1 MTFVRRAGR
10 GKKASG
16 AGRGGPPDGAAFA
29 RSEASMLRSLTLA
42 ATVALMAALT
52 VGIGIA
58 AVELVIAG
66 LERELRH
73 RQR

>member
-1 MTFVRRAGR
+1 
-10 GKKASG
+10 
-16 AGRGGPPDGAAFA
+16 
-29 RSEASMLRSLTLA
+29 MLRSLTLA

>member
-1 MTFVRRAGR
+1 
-10 GKKASG
+10 
-16 AGRGGPPDGAAFA
+16 
-29 RSEASMLRSLTLA
+29 MLRSLTMA

-52 VGIGIA
+52 VGIGVA
-58 AVELVIAG
+58 AVELIITE

>member
-1 MTFVRRAGR
+1 MTFVRRGE
-10 GKKASG
+10 GTPD

-29 RSEASMLRSLTLA
+29 RSEASMLRSLTMA

-58 AVELVIAG
+58 AVELIITG

-73 RQR
+73 WQR